1 MAHGDFDD
9 IRVLGFIPAPDLCQ
23 QLAPRE
29 HPLGI
34 AHTVR
39 QQLEG
44 TIPELQPPPTD
55 LIANKINN
63 IESALPASSLLD
75 ATPIT
80 GSVPAR
86 ADTR

>member
-1 MAHGDFDD
+1 M
-9 IRVLGFIPAPDLCQ
+9 IV
-23 QLAPRE
+23 
-29 HPLGI
+29 
-34 AHTVR
+34 
-39 QQLEG
+39 
-44 TIPELQPPPTD
+44 QPPPTD

-63 IESALPASSLLD
+63 IESALPASSMLD